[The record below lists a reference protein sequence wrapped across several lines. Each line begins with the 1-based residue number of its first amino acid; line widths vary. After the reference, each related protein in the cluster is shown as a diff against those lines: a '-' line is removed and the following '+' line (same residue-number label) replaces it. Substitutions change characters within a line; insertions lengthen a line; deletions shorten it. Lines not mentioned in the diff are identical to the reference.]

1 MRGQL
6 GGICQLK
13 VTWTVL
19 KNPVVFFSLFLF
31 LALNSRQQDYR
42 VGYPPPT
49 PCLCPLSPQSGSLV
63 HFSSMI
69 GPSWHHRAE
78 VLNVVTFPR
87 ASKHQFPQPS
97 TTVVLD
103 QIQTRSVSIFVKDY
117 YAWVNEASCS
127 HRRLLLLRTKVSST
141 PLLFCSVVTS

>member
-19 KNPVVFFSLFLF
+19 KNPVVFCLFFVLFFSLKFKTTGLQGGIAPHP
-31 LALNSRQQDYR
+31 L
-42 VGYPPPT
+42 
-49 PCLCPLSPQSGSLV
+49 PCLCPPSPQSGSLV
-63 HFSSMI
+63 HFSTMI

-78 VLNVVTFPR
+78 VLNVVTFPC
-87 ASKHQFPQPS
+87 ASKHQVPQPS

-141 PLLFCSVVTS
+141 PCCFVVL